1 MTPDKSVGQN
11 RIREALAR
19 IYDGQP
25 PYFREYLRRYKED
38 PKSRVFAP
46 LAEAYRRIGKVDE
59 AIAICLEGLQHHP
72 EFTGGRVA
80 LAKCYLEKRR
90 FQEARLE
97 LERVIEQA
105 PENLLAQRLLGDT
118 CLQLEDR
125 ESALHAYKMALLLSP
140 SDVSLAQKVRALETQ
155 AAALPKPPPV
165 ELDAPGADEAL
176 EALEKEAAG
185 ETEPGT
191 KPEDALELQPIA
203 EPEQPLAPELVPVL
217 SAEGKIEMIPFTEDK
232 QLSSVERLLG
242 VQETDIEDEAF
253 RVEHV
258 SQVFEEK
265 ASPSEITT
273 ETLGDLYLAQGQF
286 DRALRIFEKIRESR
300 PSESLERKIES
311 TREKLGVSRDQMSRE
326 KKIELLQ
333 GVLERMQGMKPR

>member
-1 MTPDKSVGQN
+1 MTPDKPVAQN

-125 ESALHAYKMALLLSP
+125 EAALHAYKMALLLSP
-140 SDVSLAQKVRALETQ
+140 SDVALAQKVRALETH
-155 AAALPKPPPV
+155 AATIPKAPV
-165 ELDAPGADEAL
+165 LSDESSDELGDDQEAL
-176 EALEKEAAG
+176 ERLEAEAQLVPPPPPEIPPAPI
-185 ETEPGT
+185 EEP
-191 KPEDALELQPIA
+191 PEA
-203 EPEQPLAPELVPVL
+203 APELVPVL
-217 SAEGKIEMIPFTEDK
+217 SADGKIEMIPFTEDK
-232 QLSSVERLLG
+232 QLSSVDRLLG
-242 VQETDIEDEAF
+242 VQETGIEDEAF

-265 ASPSEITT
+265 ASESEITT

-286 DRALRIFEKIRESR
+286 DRALRIFERIREAR
-300 PSESLERKIES
+300 PSESLDRKIES
-311 TREKLGVSRDQMSRE
+311 TRARLGVSADQMSRE
-326 KKIELLQ
+326 RKIEVLQ
-333 GVLERMQGMKPR
+333 DVLDRVQTLKTPQ